1 MGRGTLGRR
10 RGPSR
15 TPSGPGEQLG
25 PVLQAEWRQGG
36 LAVVTQSPCWGEDC
50 GVPAHWPSRRM
61 LWEALRSWELRENA
75 QWQVRCS
82 PSLPPLSSVPTAPWR
97 AELRERAF
105 SAPAQPRASPG
116 CRSPPP
122 PSSGFS
128 LAVFGSGGRP
138 ALPLS
143 LRHHRLCGAGRGGT
157 EPGPGGR
164 ARQESSSDPASRP
177 LLQKPSNK
185 GKRRTRQGGGRVLP
199 GGAWAPEPGVAGG
212 SALGAFVCVSR
223 GRPSGPR
230 PGWPGLPPAEGAAHS
245 PPRRPDVA
253 METGKA
259 RARHSRGRL
268 PRETEGR
275 QAGPAVPR
283 PPDRC
288 APARAAPP
296 LPAAGPGGRDLD
308 APPRSRNQWALGQP
322 GGRGGRGGGGD
333 AETGAGGGREPTGR
347 TDHGLQVPQVRQ
359 DRVLR

>member
-75 QWQVRCS
+75 QWQVRCF

-143 LRHHRLCGAGRGGT
+143 LRHHRLCGAGRG
-157 EPGPGGR
+157 R
-164 ARQESSSDPASRP
+164 DR
-177 LLQKPSNK
+177 
-185 GKRRTRQGGGRVLP
+185 
-199 GGAWAPEPGVAGG
+199 AWA
-212 SALGAFVCVSR
+212 
-223 GRPSGPR
+223 
-230 PGWPGLPPAEGAAHS
+230 GWPS
-245 PPRRPDVA
+245 PPGIQLRSRLAAVA
-253 METGKA
+253 TETKQQ
-259 RARHSRGRL
+259 
-268 PRETEGR
+268 REAEN
-275 QAGPAVPR
+275 
-283 PPDRC
+283 
-288 APARAAPP
+288 
-296 LPAAGPGGRDLD
+296 AAGWG
-308 APPRSRNQWALGQP
+308 
-322 GGRGGRGGGGD
+322 
-333 AETGAGGGREPTGR
+333 
-347 TDHGLQVPQVRQ
+347 
-359 DRVLR
+359 